1 MFVTVQERAIA
12 NQGIDDLETRGIAE
26 HGVDSREGGQ
36 DVFLGEAT
44 GTFEGVLVRD
54 FLPGQALGHLL
65 GSEEGPQGID
75 GVLLTT
81 RQCDVSRGD
90 DFYY

>member
-1 MFVTVQERAIA
+1 MVITVQERTISD
-12 NQGIDDLETRGIAE
+12 QGIDDLEARGIAE
-26 HGVDSREGGQ
+26 HGVDGREGGQ

-44 GTFEGVLVRD
+44 GPLEGVLVRD

-75 GVLLTT
+75 RVLLATC
-81 RQCDVSRGD
+81 QCDDSRGD
-90 DFYY
+90 KFCY